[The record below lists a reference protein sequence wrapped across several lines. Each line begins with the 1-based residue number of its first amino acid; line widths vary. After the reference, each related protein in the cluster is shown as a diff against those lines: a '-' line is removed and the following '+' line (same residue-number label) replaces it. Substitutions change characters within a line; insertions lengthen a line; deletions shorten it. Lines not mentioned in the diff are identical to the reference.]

1 MSKENIAEKAFAE
14 MDVNKDGKVLIIHI
28 RQKLVYDAC
37 VLDVYFNLIMQ
48 VSSEE
53 FVTAVLGQEQFSKML
68 TLEIM
73 NIFIDGSK

>member
-1 MSKENIAEKAFAE
+1 MAKVGPNAINFAIAEMTGQLLTLTTHPNFYIWTTSRTCFFYKGFS
-14 MDVNKDGKVLIIHI
+14 L
-28 RQKLVYDAC
+28 
-37 VLDVYFNLIMQ
+37 Q

-53 FVTAVLGQEQFSKML
+53 FVEAVLGQEQFSKML

>member
-1 MSKENIAEKAFAE
+1 MMHMSW
-14 MDVNKDGKVLIIHI
+14 L
-28 RQKLVYDAC
+28 
-37 VLDVYFNLIMQ
+37 NLIMQ